1 MSSRNILM
9 YIYLVFCW
17 MLSIIDSY
25 CECPC
30 KKHKVELAKAMSKS
44 EENRNYFAPMKIVEN
59 QRANILKGS
68 NSNTENTTSKKQN
81 RLIISEIRMRRRIAK
96 FGF

>member
-1 MSSRNILM
+1 MSSRNILIC
-9 YIYLVFCW
+9 IYLVFCW
-17 MLSIIDSY
+17 ISCIIDSY

-30 KKHKVELAKAMSKS
+30 KKHKIELAKAMSKS
-44 EENRNYFAPMKIVEN
+44 EENSNYFAPMKMVEN

-68 NSNTENTTSKKQN
+68 NSNTDNVTSKKPN
-81 RLIISEIRMRRRIAK
+81 RLIISEIRRRRRMVK